1 MDHAR
6 LATSLAAADP
16 AAPSGHEELFGH
28 PKGLYVCFFTEMW
41 ERFSF
46 YGMKALLAL
55 YLIKHHGFSDAES
68 LSVLGAYGGLVY
80 ATPVLGG
87 LLADRYLGMRK
98 AVVLGGVLLCL
109 GHLGMAVEG
118 HAATIGPDGIV
129 HRDLFALSVFYLS
142 LSLIISGVGF
152 LKPNISTVVGKLYA
166 EDDPRLDSGFT
177 LFYAGINVGALFSAL
192 ICGYLG
198 ERFGW
203 GYGFGAAGIGMLA
216 GLAVFLTGQ
225 KYLQGHAEPPNPAA
239 LRRRLL
245 GPLNVEWTIY
255 LCAVLALPA
264 LWALMQLGNAVL
276 WLQVATMA
284 AWLGWLGWY
293 VTVRCTPVQ
302 RQQMLACVF
311 FVGVCLLFF
320 TLYEQ
325 TYGSWVLFNDRMLT
339 KDLFPSLVIRE
350 GHPIPWSTLPLV
362 LSPFLV
368 AIALRLRQGRLP
380 GLLLGGLTLIGI
392 AFIVRDCIVLPQSAS
407 SLTYLGAL
415 FIVLLSPIAAWLW
428 PFLDR
433 LGLNPSK
440 PAKSAI
446 GLAFAGLSFLPLIA
460 GNPDPATGAL
470 GSVWWIVLAY
480 LLIEIGEVAL
490 SPIGLSAVTQLSV
503 PQVAGLMMGA
513 WWLGTSFSEQ
523 LASILGKLAA
533 LDVPADGQID
543 MAVAT
548 AKYGALFHQMVW
560 LGLGTAVAALVLTPV
575 VRKWMHGVK

>member
-1 MDHAR
+1 M
-6 LATSLAAADP
+6 TSIHPSAVRAASLERD
-16 AAPSGHEELFGH
+16 ELFGH

-55 YLIKHHGFSDAES
+55 YLIKHHGFTDAES

-87 LLADRYLGMRK
+87 ILADRYLGMRK
-98 AVVLGGVLLCL
+98 AVLLGGVLLCL

-118 HAATIGPDGIV
+118 HAATVGPDGVV

-142 LSLIISGVGF
+142 LALIISGVGF

-166 EDDPRLDSGFT
+166 DDDPRLDSGFT

-198 ERFGW
+198 ERYGW
-203 GYGFGAAGIGMLA
+203 SYGFGAAGIGMLA

-239 LRRRLL
+239 LRRRLF
-245 GPLNVEWTIY
+245 GPLTVEWAIY
-255 LCAVLALPA
+255 LGAALALPA

-276 WLQVATMA
+276 WLQVATMV
-284 AWLGWLGWY
+284 AWLGWLAWY
-293 VTVRCTPVQ
+293 VTARCTKLQ
-302 RQQMLACVF
+302 RQHMLACVF
-311 FVGVCLLFF
+311 FVAVCLLFF

-339 KDLFPSLVIRE
+339 KDLFPALVIRE
-350 GHPIPWSTLPLV
+350 GHPVPWSTLPLV

-368 AIALRLRQGRLP
+368 ALALRLRGGRLP
-380 GLLLGGLTLIGI
+380 GLLLGALTLMGVV
-392 AFIVRDCIVLPQSAS
+392 FIVRDCIVLPQTAS
-407 SLTYLGAL
+407 SLTYLGPL
-415 FIVLLSPIAAWLW
+415 FIVLLAPIAAWLW
-428 PFLDR
+428 PFLER
-433 LGLNPSK
+433 HGLNPSK

-446 GLAFAGLSFLPLIA
+446 GLAFAGLAFIPLLM
-460 GNPDPATGAL
+460 GNPSSGAL
-470 GSVWWIVLAY
+470 GSVWWIALAY
-480 LLIEIGEVAL
+480 LLIEMGEVAL
-490 SPIGLSAVTQLSV
+490 APIGLSAVTELSV

-543 MAVAT
+543 MALAA
-548 AKYGALFHQMVW
+548 AKYGSLFQQMVW
-560 LGLGTAVAALVLTPV
+560 LGLGAAVLALLVTPV
-575 VRKWMHGVK
+575 VKRWMHGVK

>member
-1 MDHAR
+1 MASNHPA
-6 LATSLAAADP
+6 LPASLDRD
-16 AAPSGHEELFGH
+16 ELFGH

-55 YLIKHHGFSDAES
+55 YLIKHHGFTDAES

-87 LLADRYLGMRK
+87 ILADRYLGMRK
-98 AVVLGGVLLCL
+98 AVLLGGVLLCL

-118 HAATIGPDGIV
+118 HAATVGPDGAV

-142 LSLIISGVGF
+142 LALIISGVGF

-166 EDDPRLDSGFT
+166 EGDPRLDSGFT

-198 ERFGW
+198 ERYGW
-203 GYGFGAAGIGMLA
+203 SYGFGAAGIGMLA

-225 KYLQGHAEPPNPAA
+225 KYLQGHAEPPDPEA
-239 LRRRLL
+239 LRRRLF
-245 GPLNVEWTIY
+245 GPLTVEWAIY
-255 LCAVLALPA
+255 LCAALALPA

-284 AWLGWLGWY
+284 AWLGWLAWY
-293 VTVRCTPVQ
+293 VTARCNKVQ
-302 RQQMLACVF
+302 RQHMLACVF
-311 FVGVCLLFF
+311 FVAVCLLFF

-339 KDLFPSLVIRE
+339 KDLFPALVIRD
-350 GHPIPWSTLPLV
+350 GHPMPWSTLPLV

-368 AIALRLRQGRLP
+368 ALALRLRGGRLP
-380 GLLLGGLTLIGI
+380 GLLLGGLTLMGVV
-392 AFIVRDCIVLPQSAS
+392 FIVRDCIVLPQTAS
-407 SLTYLGAL
+407 SLTYLGPL
-415 FIVLLSPIAAWLW
+415 FIVLLAPIAAWLW
-428 PFLDR
+428 PFLER
-433 LGLNPSK
+433 HGLNPSK

-446 GLAFAGLSFLPLIA
+446 GLAFAGLAFIPLLM
-460 GNPDPATGAL
+460 GNPDPASGAL
-470 GSVWWIVLAY
+470 GSVWWIALAY
-480 LLIEIGEVAL
+480 LLIEMGEVAL

-548 AKYGALFHQMVW
+548 AKYGTLFQQMVW
-560 LGLGTAVAALVLTPV
+560 LGLGAAVLALLVTPV
-575 VRKWMHGVK
+575 VKRWMQGVR

>member
-1 MDHAR
+1 MASNHPA
-6 LATSLAAADP
+6 LPASLDRD
-16 AAPSGHEELFGH
+16 ELFGH

-55 YLIKHHGFSDAES
+55 YLIKHHGFTDAES

-87 LLADRYLGMRK
+87 ILADRYLGMRK
-98 AVVLGGVLLCL
+98 AVLLGGVLLCL

-118 HAATIGPDGIV
+118 HAATVGPDGTV

-142 LSLIISGVGF
+142 LALIISGVGF

-166 EDDPRLDSGFT
+166 EGDPRLDSGFT

-198 ERFGW
+198 ERYGW
-203 GYGFGAAGIGMLA
+203 SYGFGAAGIGMLA

-225 KYLQGHAEPPNPAA
+225 KYLQGHAEPPNPEA

-245 GPLNVEWTIY
+245 GPLTVEWAIY
-255 LCAVLALPA
+255 LCAALALPA

-284 AWLGWLGWY
+284 AWLGWLAWY
-293 VTVRCTPVQ
+293 VTARCNKVQ
-302 RQQMLACVF
+302 RQHMLACVF
-311 FVGVCLLFF
+311 FVAVCLLFF

-339 KDLFPSLVIRE
+339 KDLFPALVIRE
-350 GHPIPWSTLPLV
+350 GHPMPWSTLPLV

-368 AIALRLRQGRLP
+368 ALALRLRGGRLP
-380 GLLLGGLTLIGI
+380 GLLLGGLTLMGVV
-392 AFIVRDCIVLPQSAS
+392 FIVRDCIVLPQTAS
-407 SLTYLGAL
+407 SLTYLGPL
-415 FIVLLSPIAAWLW
+415 FIVLLAPIAAWLW
-428 PFLDR
+428 PFLER
-433 LGLNPSK
+433 HGLNPSK

-446 GLAFAGLSFLPLIA
+446 GLAFAGLAFIPLLM
-460 GNPDPATGAL
+460 GNPDPASGAL
-470 GSVWWIVLAY
+470 GSVWWIALAY
-480 LLIEIGEVAL
+480 LLIEMGEVAL

-543 MAVAT
+543 MAIAT
-548 AKYGALFHQMVW
+548 AKYGTLFQQMVW
-560 LGLGTAVAALVLTPV
+560 LGLGAAVLALLVTPV
-575 VRKWMHGVK
+575 VKRWMQGVK

>member
-6 LATSLAAADP
+6 PATSLAAADP

-350 GHPIPWSTLPLV
+350 GHPVPWSTLPLV

-380 GLLLGGLTLIGI
+380 GLLLGGLTLMGI

-433 LGLNPSK
+433 FGLNPSK